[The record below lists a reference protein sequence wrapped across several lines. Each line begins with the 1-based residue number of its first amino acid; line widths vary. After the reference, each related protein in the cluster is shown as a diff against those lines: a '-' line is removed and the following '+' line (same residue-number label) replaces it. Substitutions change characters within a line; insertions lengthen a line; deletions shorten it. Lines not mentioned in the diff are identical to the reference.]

1 MKENIELGSVTT
13 NNLKDLNVRFPL
25 GEYTVVTGVSGSGKS
40 SLVFDTLYG
49 EAYRRYVESL
59 SSFARQY
66 LKAMPKPGV
75 KEVRNLPPAIAVQQ
89 SRSGLNN
96 RSTVG
101 TLTEMIDI
109 IRILFTHV
117 AQIVCPGCGEEV
129 IRDTPESVARKL
141 VQKWPGK
148 RVMITAP
155 LGQWQ
160 KMKAKDLK
168 AQLEIQGFTRLL
180 VNGEVAKLHDCKAT
194 DFKNAAV
201 IIDRITVSEAE
212 QARLAEA
219 SGLAFSAGRGQ
230 LTAVIDE
237 GSQLTFATD
246 LRCTSCNIAFQ
257 ELSSPAMLN
266 FNHPLGA
273 CPSCQGFGR
282 VSVQDQRKVIPDQEG
297 SLATKGVACWNFGKH
312 GVFYTWAKKS
322 AKLRGIDVEKP
333 FSQYTKDEW
342 KWLYEGA
349 KTKGDSFVGINGYF
363 EYLDRKKYKAHY
375 RIHAARYR
383 TYATCPECNGLRLN
397 KNSLAFRV
405 MGESISEVAQR
416 PVQQLV
422 QWLGDLREELSRRGL
437 LALDSKDGV
446 MGLKEAL
453 EEGEARIAYLMKM
466 GLSYLTLSRSAKTL
480 SGGELQRINMARSLG
495 SALTGTLFC
504 LDEPSV
510 GLHVR
515 DSHNLLEVINELKD
529 QGNTVVVV
537 EHEKTLINNADHLI
551 EIGPDAGHKGGE
563 MVYAGTP
570 RVENNDS
577 KWISARS
584 IDEDF
589 KDFIELKGA
598 KTHNLASVDAK
609 IPVGHLTV
617 VCGVSGSGKTS
628 LVQHTL
634 YPMLAE
640 ALGQSLD
647 DFEAHPVA
655 QGIKPARLI
664 QKHREVVL
672 VSQQGI
678 GRSVRSNILTY
689 LGILSPIRMIYAS
702 LPQAK
707 AAKLTASH
715 FSFNTDA
722 GRCEHCRGL
731 GTVTEDLSF
740 LGEMDIICPECEGRR
755 FSPAVLA
762 IEYKGKSLIDLLNMT
777 VVQAREFFYDK
788 PAITKTLDAVIEL
801 GLGYVTLGQNT
812 SSFSGGE
819 AQRLKLLNLLKD
831 QREDKP
837 CILIFDEPTT
847 GLSDRDVQTF
857 LAQIKGL
864 TTQGH
869 TVIVIEHHLG
879 VIRSADWLIEVGPE
893 AAQSG
898 GQIVYQGSPHGL
910 KHVKNSVTA
919 RFL

>member
-1 MKENIELGSVTT
+1 MKESIELGSVTT
-13 NNLKDLNVRFPL
+13 NNLKDLNVSFPL

-109 IRILFTHV
+109 VRILFTHI
-117 AQIVCPGCGEEV
+117 ANIVCPGCGEEV
-129 IRDTPESVARKL
+129 IRDTPETVARKL
-141 VQKWPGK
+141 VQKWPDK
-148 RVMITAP
+148 KVMVTAP
-155 LGQWQ
+155 MLQWQ
-160 KMKAKDLK
+160 KMKVKDLK
-168 AQLEIQGFTRLL
+168 SQLEIQGFTRLL
-180 VNGEVAKLHDCKAT
+180 VDGQVVKLHDCKAT
-194 DFKNAAV
+194 DLKNASV
-201 IIDRITVSEAE
+201 IIDRVTVSDAE
-212 QARLAEA
+212 TPRLAEA
-219 SGLAFSAGRGQ
+219 AGLAFSAGRGQ
-230 LTAVIDE
+230 LGVVADDGAIWK
-237 GSQLTFATD
+237 FATD
-246 LRCTSCNIAFQ
+246 LRCMSCDKTFQ

-282 VSVQDQRKVIPDQEG
+282 VSVLDQKKVIPDQNG
-297 SLATKGVACWNFGKH
+297 SLTAKGVACWNFGKH
-312 GVFYTWAKKS
+312 VVFYTWAKKS
-322 AKLRGIDVEKP
+322 AKVLGIDVDKP
-333 FSQYTKDEW
+333 FAKYTKDEW
-342 KWLYEGA
+342 QWLYSGA
-349 KTKGDSFVGINGYF
+349 KGDSFVGINGYF

-383 TYATCPECNGLRLN
+383 TYDTCPECQGHRLN
-397 KNSLAFRV
+397 ANSLAFRV
-405 MGESISEVAQR
+405 MGENISQVAQK
-416 PVQQLV
+416 PVRQLV
-422 QWLGDLREELSRRGL
+422 QWLAALRGELSERGL
-437 LALDSKDGV
+437 LDLDSKDGV

-453 EEGEARIAYLMKM
+453 EEGEARVAYLMKM
-466 GLSYLTLSRSAKTL
+466 GLSYLTLSRSARTL

-515 DSHNLLEVINELKD
+515 DSHNLLEVIHELKD

-537 EHEKTLINNADHLI
+537 EHEKTLINHADHLI

-563 MVYAGTP
+563 MVYAGKP

-577 KWISARS
+577 KWTSSRS
-584 IDEDF
+584 IDASF

-598 KTHNLASVDAK
+598 RTHNLAGVDAL
-609 IPVGHLTV
+609 IPAGHLTV

-640 ALGQSLD
+640 ALGQSLN
-647 DFEAHPVA
+647 DFEAYPIA
-655 QGIKPARLI
+655 DGIKPARLI

-689 LGILSPIRMIYAS
+689 LGILSPIRTLYAS
-702 LPQAK
+702 LPHAK
-707 AAKLTASH
+707 AANLTASH

-777 VVQAREFFYDK
+777 VAQAREFFYDK
-788 PAITKTLDAVIEL
+788 SAITKTLDAVIEL

-819 AQRLKLLNLLKD
+819 AQRLKLLNLLKE

-857 LAQIKGL
+857 LAQMRNL
-864 TTQGH
+864 TSHGH

-893 AAQSG
+893 AADSG
-898 GQIVYQGSPHGL
+898 GQIVYQGPPRGL
-910 KHVKNSVTA
+910 KDVKNSVTA